1 MITTKLCAVG
11 DLQRVKTPQQAVNF
25 RASGETPLAAR
36 FQRL

>member
-1 MITTKLCAVG
+1 MITTKLCAAG
-11 DLQRVKTPQQAVNF
+11 GLQRIKTLQKAVNF